1 MRKSQLGLVGQLV
14 CAGVRTRFP
23 THVLTVGTMA
33 IVLFLFGVFMLVQE
47 NLQRLIQ
54 EWGDQIQINAY
65 LDKNSVA
72 EEVLRLRDRIQSFPE
87 VERVRHVSREQAWKD
102 FRAALGAN
110 SPVLAGLPE
119 DVLPAS
125 FEIFVKPA
133 YRDGPM
139 VEALADRL
147 RKEKALTSVEYPREL
162 VDRLG
167 LMILALQ
174 WVKWVLGGVLF
185 FAIFFIV
192 RSTVRLA
199 VFAQKDEI
207 QVMQLIG
214 APEEIIQAPVV
225 VEGMIQGSIGAGL
238 SVLGLWLLSL
248 WLGDQGPASMAF
260 LGDLGKVRF
269 IHWSSVALIVTIGL
283 LLGVSASTFSLRRL
297 MKRWDG

>member
-72 EEVLRLRDRIQSFPE
+72 EEVLRLRDQIQSFPE

-139 VEALADRL
+139 VDALADRL
-147 RKEKALTSVEYPREL
+147 RKEKALTSVEYPRES

>member
-1 MRKSQLGLVGQLV
+1 
-14 CAGVRTRFP
+14 
-23 THVLTVGTMA
+23 MA

-72 EEVLRLRDRIQSFPE
+72 EEVLRLRDQIQSFPE

-139 VEALADRL
+139 VDALADRL

-248 WLGDQGPASMAF
+248 WLGDQGPASMPL

>member
-147 RKEKALTSVEYPREL
+147 RKEKALTSVEYPRES